1 MISLRMETIRSYL
14 PTIYLDWNHHE
25 VKSAFAKST
34 LLSVI
39 STGLMYG
46 LMEKCIAS
54 KSPNRSRWICY
65 MIPTTFHS
73 MKLMYSVSIWTST
86 VVHFMRTQQIEF
98 EDKNINIVVFSVF
111 VQFLVM
117 DTLIGKDYY
126 PNTLKNRWTKNIIQ
140 FMIMMAA
147 FTSHQMKWLGF
158 FWLSEYSEVMR
169 YLSLISGYPCDK
181 NDILIYRFTHI
192 CFQVVYPTFLLA
204 QIYLREYPISDYL
217 WGSLVLSQWFE
228 LCQFTFWTIDQT
240 MGTQSKKNVKKE

>member
-1 MISLRMETIRSYL
+1 MTSLRMEVIQSYL
-14 PTIYLDWNHHE
+14 PTIYLDWDHDE
-25 VKSAFAKST
+25 VKSAFAQSA
-34 LLSVI
+34 LLSIICTCV
-39 STGLMYG
+39 MYG

-73 MKLMYSVSIWTST
+73 MKWMYSVSTWTST
-86 VVHFMRTQQIEF
+86 LIHFMRTQQIEF

-126 PNTLKNRWTKNIIQ
+126 PNTLKNRWTKNMIQ
-140 FMIMMAA
+140 FIVMMTA
-147 FTSHQMKWLGF
+147 FTTHQMKWLGF

-169 YLSLISGYPCDK
+169 YLSLISGSPCDK
-181 NDILIYRFTHI
+181 NDILIYRITHI
-192 CFQVVYPTFLLA
+192 CFQIVYPTFLLV
-204 QIYLREYPISDYL
+204 QIYIREYPISHYL

-228 LCQFTFWTIDQT
+228 LCQFTFWMIDHT
-240 MGTQSKKNVKKE
+240 RVGPLKKEVKNE